1 MKRFLILIFALLTT
15 AACSKQQSNDQS
27 PGTDEIVKISTEY
40 GDMYVVLYDETPIHK
55 ENFIKLVKE
64 GFYDSTT
71 FHRVIPEFMIQGG
84 DPNSK
89 DDIPFNDGQGGPG
102 YTQEAEFNSDLI
114 HKKGALAAARLG
126 DQQNPQRRSSG
137 SQFYIVQGK
146 PVSALELDQIQE
158 GQNQN
163 AKQIIMR
170 DYIQAPEN
178 RSILEA
184 LRRNQSAGR
193 IDSVETILKEVEEE
207 TLSDYIPKVY
217 SPEQRELYASLGG
230 TPFLDDNYTVFGE
243 VIQGLDIVDKIAAV
257 ETGQADRP
265 VTAVSMTMTIEEMD
279 RDAVEEKFGYTY
291 H

>member
-1 MKRFLILIFALLTT
+1 MKRSLVLFFALLTT
-15 AACSKQQSNDQS
+15 VACSKQQSENQD
-27 PGTDEIVKISTEY
+27 PKTDEIVKISTEH

-55 ENFIKLVKE
+55 TNFLKLVRE

-170 DYIQAPEN
+170 DYIQSPEN
-178 RSILEA
+178 KDVLDA
-184 LRRNQSAGR
+184 LRRHQTAGR
-193 IDSVETILKEVEEE
+193 IDSVESILKEVEEE

-217 SPEQRELYASLGG
+217 SPEQRKVYSTLGG

-243 VIQGLDIVDKIAAV
+243 VIQGLDVLDKIAAV

-265 VTAVSMTMTIEEMD
+265 VSAVLMTMTLEEMD
-279 RDAVEEKFGYTY
+279 RDAIEEKFGYTY